1 MIAEIAV
8 SGTAYSFDMLFSY
21 RIPQDMELKRG
32 CRVLVPFGRGNRRRV
47 GVAMGFTEGDEKSL
61 KPVAALIDSEP
72 VLNEE
77 QLKLAEFLHDRTFC
91 TWYDG
96 IKAMLPPAMSISA
109 EENFRLSKSFS
120 ETDSLSEK
128 SF

>member
-21 RIPQDMELKRG
+21 RIPDGMELKRG
-32 CRVLVPFGRGNRRRV
+32 CRVLVPFGRGNRRRI
-47 GVAMGFTEGDEKSL
+47 GIAMGFSEGDEKSL
-61 KPVAALIDSEP
+61 KPVAAQIDTEP

-77 QLKLAEFLHDRTFC
+77 LLKLAEFLHDRTFC

-96 IKAMLPPAMSISA
+96 VKAMLPPAMSITADES
-109 EENFRLSKSFS
+109 FRLVKSF
-120 ETDSLSEK
+120 TDK
-128 SF
+128 